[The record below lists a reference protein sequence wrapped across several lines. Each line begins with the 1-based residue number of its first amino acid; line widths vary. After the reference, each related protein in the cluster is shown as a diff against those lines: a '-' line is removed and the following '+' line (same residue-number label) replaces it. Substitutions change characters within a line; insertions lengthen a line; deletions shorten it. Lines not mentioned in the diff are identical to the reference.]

1 MKDVLVLGAGPAG
14 IAISLLLSKLGYEV
28 EVLDPAFFPRR
39 KICGEFVNPQA
50 VQWLTEQKLL
60 RDFLELS
67 PFPVYGMKIHDLH
80 GKSFTGHYYPAGTA
94 RGYAIE
100 RKQFDTLLVAE
111 ARKAGVHICEGYSAR
126 KLLFNSDRV
135 SGVEGVDSKGNHFE
149 RHARLMIGADGRN
162 NLIGRTFGW
171 MQGDRKL
178 RKYAFMQYFE
188 NVQALSNFGEVH
200 LVRDGYIGIAPLNE
214 SLANVALV
222 IDESAYPSD
231 ASSLNSF
238 LLNRISESPLVTRF
252 TEAHSVSQMLTAG
265 PLAFHMKRTSGHGT
279 MLVGDTCGFVDPFTG
294 EGINY
299 AFLSA
304 SMAAPVLAEAL
315 SQNNFD
321 DALLQQYDV
330 SRQKVFS
337 RKFRMARMLQK
348 AIEWPAVSQYLIRRF
363 ADRMELGD
371 TVVSAVGSTVP
382 VERVWSL
389 RFLWKL
395 VTS

>member
-14 IAISLLLSKLGYEV
+14 ISISLLLAKLGYEV
-28 EVLDPAFFPRR
+28 EILDPAFFPRP

-50 VQWLTEQKLL
+50 VEWLTEQELL
-60 RDFLELS
+60 PDFLELS
-67 PFPVYGMKIHDLH
+67 PFPVYGMKIHDLQ
-80 GKSFTGHYYPAGTA
+80 GKSFTGHYSPKGTA
-94 RGYAIE
+94 RGFAIE

-111 ARKAGVHICEGYSAR
+111 ARKAGIHICEGYLAK
-126 KLLFNSDRV
+126 KLKFESGKV
-135 SGVEGVDSKGNHFE
+135 TGVEGLDSKGKGFE
-149 RHARLMIGADGRN
+149 RQARVLIGADGRN

-188 NVQALSNFGEVH
+188 NLEDLSHFGEVH

-214 SLANVALV
+214 TTANVALV
-222 IDESAYPSD
+222 IDESAYPSGV
-231 ASSLNSF
+231 SFESF
-238 LLNRISESPLVTRF
+238 LRQRISESPLQKRMSA
-252 TEAHSVSQMLTAG
+252 AHPVSHILSAG
-265 PLAFHMKRTSGHGT
+265 PLAFRMKQTSGHGT
-279 MLVGDTCGFVDPFTG
+279 LLVGDTCGFVDPFTG

-315 SQNNFD
+315 SQNKFD
-321 DALLQQYDV
+321 DATLAQYDEA
-330 SRQKVFS
+330 RQKVFD
-337 RKFRMARMLQK
+337 RKFRMARILQK
-348 AIEWPAVSQYLIRRF
+348 AIQWPAASKYLIRKF
-363 ADRMELGD
+363 ADSMELAD